1 MKTLD
6 YLKLYDNNNS
16 NLIIKY
22 LEYIKLYKSKTTI
35 QTYSNCIKRFY
46 DFLYFYYENRQSEDI
61 LIYNTT
67 VMYNKVDRKCIED
80 YIAYQVNKK
89 LGADVIH
96 CRVMAVKNYFKHLV
110 KLKKISTETFFD
122 IFDELKTPKIIVKN
136 QLLIKADET
145 ISITKKIKE
154 KSESFADERN
164 IFMLLL
170 MSNTGI
176 RRKEIA
182 CIDIQNIN
190 LSNNTIAI
198 YKSKGDKPR
207 IISFSDSIKSKLFEY
222 LKLRE
227 DLLKQKNKKHS
238 MLFIKTNGEPLNI
251 NTISTIMHFISKKTN
266 IKVTC
271 HSLRRGFATDM
282 AENGTDIYVISKM
295 LGHQNINTTVSRYI
309 YVLAGMIKEAMENH
323 PFAKFEYSTKKDFT
337 NSHKNIK
344 SDEVIQIKNM
354 FEDLANKMNDI
365 IKHLPRETDIDIKK
379 A

>member
-1 MKTLD
+1 MHLLLHIT
-6 YLKLYDNNNS
+6 N
-16 NLIIKY
+16 
-22 LEYIKLYKSKTTI
+22 I
-35 QTYSNCIKRFY
+35 Q
-46 DFLYFYYENRQSEDI
+46 
-61 LIYNTT
+61 
-67 VMYNKVDRKCIED
+67 
-80 YIAYQVNKK
+80 
-89 LGADVIH
+89 
-96 CRVMAVKNYFKHLV
+96 NY
-110 KLKKISTETFFD
+110 
-122 IFDELKTPKIIVKN
+122 
-136 QLLIKADET
+136 
-145 ISITKKIKE
+145 
-154 KSESFADERN
+154 SFADERN

-323 PFAKFEYSTKKDFT
+323 PFSKNTKYKNSTEKDFN
-337 NSHKNIK
+337 NSSIK
-344 SDEVIQIKNM
+344 RDEVIQIKNM
-354 FEDLANKMNDI
+354 FEDFTNKMNDI
-365 IKHLPRETDIDIKK
+365 IKHMPKAEDIDIKK